1 MLPSDAVK
9 MPITTRQEL
18 DLFVQTLLKGE
29 VRVLRFQLL
38 TKDAN
43 VRLPQ
48 RKNHP
53 AGETPLM
60 LASGRG
66 HLPAVRLLI
75 SRGAEVNET
84 NRFRQPPLLYAVRG
98 NHISTVNFLL
108 GHGAQPNLLMANGD
122 SILGEAATGSIDL
135 RICRALIK
143 NGADP
148 CLANKMGSTALHVA
162 AFQGRKD
169 VAELLVRAGADVN
182 HRDRHGLGPLSCA
195 ISRKHEDLVL
205 LLLKNGADPRIQ
217 AESLGVAAWHGH
229 AGFVKLLIA
238 QGWDVHSKAYQKL
251 TPLAH
256 ARNRKHK
263 SVIRILTVAGAI
275 R

>member
-29 VRVLRFQLL
+29 VRVFRFQLL

-75 SRGAEVNET
+75 SPGGIARRSALAWAC
-84 NRFRQPPLLYAVRG
+84 RLRQ
-98 NHISTVNFLL
+98 N
-108 GHGAQPNLLMANGD
+108 
-122 SILGEAATGSIDL
+122 
-135 RICRALIK
+135 
-143 NGADP
+143 ADRTR
-148 CLANKMGSTALHVA
+148 MGCS
-162 AFQGRKD
+162 F
-169 VAELLVRAGADVN
+169 E
-182 HRDRHGLGPLSCA
+182 GL
-195 ISRKHEDLVL
+195 
-205 LLLKNGADPRIQ
+205 
-217 AESLGVAAWHGH
+217 
-229 AGFVKLLIA
+229 
-238 QGWDVHSKAYQKL
+238 SKAY
-251 TPLAH
+251 A
-256 ARNRKHK
+256 ACACSK
-263 SVIRILTVAGAI
+263 SQTQVCDSKFDGGR
-275 R
+275 